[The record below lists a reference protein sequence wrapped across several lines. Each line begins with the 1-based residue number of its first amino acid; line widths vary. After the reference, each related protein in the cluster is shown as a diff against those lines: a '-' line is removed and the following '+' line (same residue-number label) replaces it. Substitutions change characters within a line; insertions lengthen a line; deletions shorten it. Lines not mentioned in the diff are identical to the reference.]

1 GSQPNSR
8 GVSRAGKT
16 RWHTWAKSRPASAP
30 DLMAMTSPGP
40 EARLLLVLARARL
53 DEDHRRAARALLQGP
68 LDWEMWL
75 GMVERHGLVP
85 LAHRH
90 LEALGATIPRNVRA
104 RLWARAEATAQRN
117 DSLCRELS
125 VVVGALREH
134 GIDRK

>member
-1 GSQPNSR
+1 
-8 GVSRAGKT
+8 
-16 RWHTWAKSRPASAP
+16 
-30 DLMAMTSPGP
+30 MAMTSPGP

-134 GIDRK
+134 GIEVVPYKGPTLALRAYGD